1 MLFRSLI
8 KLLVVSFAEKT
19 LVTANRGLRDNFK
32 DAASG
37 DFHEARV
44 IHPGR
49 PGAAFSDVGGN
60 GNGGAPHLIGQ
71 TKPFFVREVAR
82 EFVNQVGEGDG
93 FVPGFEFFKIEHK
106 FERLKLSDAVLLDSQ
121 HSTIN
126 SQLCQRLRIKD
137 VDLERGQLIVR
148 AGKGDQDRV
157 TVLPDKLKLELQ
169 RHLARVKL
177 LHERDLAAGH
187 GRVFLPFALSKKYPK
202 ADREWGWQY
211 VFPAAGLSRDPREHQ
226 GFDTSPS
233 IPLPGRGGEGGILRR
248 HHVNEQGL
256 QRAVKDAVRLA
267 GIAKPASCYA
277 LRHSFATHLMENRY
291 YIRTVQELLGHKDVS
306 TTQIYTHV
314 MAKPGL
320 GVRSPLDA

>member
-93 FVPGFEFFKIEHK
+93 FVPSFEFFKIEHK
-106 FERLKLSDAVLLDSQ
+106 YERLKLSDAVLLASQ
-121 HSTIN
+121 PSTIN

-137 VDLERGQLIVR
+137 VDFARNQIIVHG
-148 AGKGDQDRV
+148 GKGDKDRV
-157 TVLPDKLKLELQ
+157 TVLPDRLKAELQ
-169 RHLARVKL
+169 MHLQSVRRTWQEDV
-177 LHERDLAAGH
+177 AAGH
-187 GRVFLPFALSKKYPK
+187 GKVWLPGALRMKYPG
-202 ADREWGWQY
+202 AERAWGW
-211 VFPAAGLSRDPREHQ
+211 PR
-226 GFDTSPS
+226 
-233 IPLPGRGGEGGILRR
+233 
-248 HHVNEQGL
+248 
-256 QRAVKDAVRLA
+256 K
-267 GIAKPASCYA
+267 A
-277 LRHSFATHLMENRY
+277 LRATRFLN
-291 YIRTVQELLGHKDVS
+291 
-306 TTQIYTHV
+306 
-314 MAKPGL
+314 
-320 GVRSPLDA
+320 